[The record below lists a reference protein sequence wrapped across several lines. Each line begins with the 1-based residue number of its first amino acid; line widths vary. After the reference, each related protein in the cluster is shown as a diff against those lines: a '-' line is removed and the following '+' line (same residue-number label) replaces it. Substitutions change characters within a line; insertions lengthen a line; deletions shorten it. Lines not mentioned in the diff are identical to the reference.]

1 MNNLQKLLSILNKN
15 QKKNLFFLSILLIF
29 VSLLEI
35 IFLHSVF
42 LLGNFFTNQDVSQ
55 FVFTQRFSQLN
66 DYPAEIILLSIFIII
81 FLFKSIITIF
91 AIKYEATFMYR
102 TRENLT
108 NVFFEKYLNL
118 PKLFQIKMSV
128 SNLTKK
134 IVIQVENLISAMKS
148 ISTLFL
154 EITILLLITLYLL
167 TVNFFATIYIFSIFF
182 LSSLILLKLNKRKI
196 VNAGVEQITHYDKII
211 QIVNEIFSSLKFFK
225 NEKFSDNTKENFL
238 FHNKK
243 LSDIGILVNFKN
255 GLVRPSFELVIL
267 LILASILMYIL
278 MKKFSINEFLPQ
290 FIVFLAASYRIMP
303 SYARIITAIQNY
315 KYNISQ

>member
-1 MNNLQKLLSILNKN
+1 
-15 QKKNLFFLSILLIF
+15 
-29 VSLLEI
+29 
-35 IFLHSVF
+35 
-42 LLGNFFTNQDVSQ
+42 
-55 FVFTQRFSQLN
+55 
-66 DYPAEIILLSIFIII
+66 
-81 FLFKSIITIF
+81 
-91 AIKYEATFMYR
+91 MYR
-102 TRENLT
+102 TRENST

-211 QIVNEIFSSLKFFK
+211 QIVKNFFQVLSFLKMK
-225 NEKFSDNTKENFL
+225 NL
-238 FHNKK
+238 AIIQKK
-243 LSDIGILVNFKN
+243 TFYFIIKN
-255 GLVRPSFELVIL
+255 LVIL
-267 LILASILMYIL
+267 GYL
-278 MKKFSINEFLPQ
+278 
-290 FIVFLAASYRIMP
+290 
-303 SYARIITAIQNY
+303 
-315 KYNISQ
+315 